1 MAKMQTDGLCGDIT
15 LRVTGVHGNM
25 PHQDATLHAHANVL
39 MSHSAVF
46 TDMLRGKPR
55 TQIPI
60 EIAYSL
66 QAVKVALQFFYTGEV
81 NFVQMYNLTPEMVVE
96 VLDLAQHYKI
106 VGLANAAAAVIA
118 EQMSVSNV
126 CAVLSA
132 ATRFN
137 RSDLVKR
144 CIEFSERHL
153 ATLVKSPA
161 FCELPDSAVMSLV
174 QSDKS
179 QANELDLF
187 LGLIKWGRTRFGS
200 GIAPASPAAAASVN
214 ALTTAAATASV
225 KENLAAYL
233 AHVRFPLIDGK
244 SLDTHVE
251 STGLVDESLLFE
263 AYRFHSSGRMVHNS
277 PRFRQRGSMMKDP
290 VLPKGIQSP
299 APTTPSTSAPP
310 TLVTPDQQLKTSYSM
325 QSRTPTTP
333 NFSAVKPTTGPRPPS
348 STAPGP
354 RPPSSPAPTTT
365 PPAIN
370 VAAATAPTS
379 TVPVNRP
386 GPAPGTNLPAPATN
400 PMIAQQIKTVTAQ
413 WVKMCERV
421 PPHEL
426 VKGAYELLVHLSGGP
441 TANVTFQHVRSM
453 ATACLSCT
461 VG

>member
-1 MAKMQTDGLCGDIT
+1 MTKMQTDGLCGDIT
-15 LRVTGVHGNM
+15 LRVTGVHGNV

-55 TQIPI
+55 TQVPI
-60 EIAYSL
+60 EISYSL
-66 QAVKVALQFFYTGEV
+66 QAVKVALQFCYTGEV

-106 VGLANAAAAVIA
+106 AGLANAAAAVIA

-132 ATRFN
+132 AARFN
-137 RSDLVKR
+137 RPDLVKR

-153 ATLVKSPA
+153 AALVKSPA

-187 LGLIKWGRTRFGS
+187 LGVVKWGRTRFGS

-214 ALTTAAATASV
+214 TLATTAATASV

-244 SLDTHVE
+244 SLDGQVE

-277 PRFRQRGSMMKDP
+277 PRFRQRGSMTDP
-290 VLPKGIQSP
+290 VVPKGIQSP
-299 APTTPSTSAPP
+299 VPTPPATSEAPTPA
-310 TLVTPDQQLKTSYSM
+310 TPDQQVKTSYSM
-325 QSRTPTTP
+325 QSRTPAPHPTHSSRP
-333 NFSAVKPTTGPRPPS
+333 ISKPPCLPRE
-348 STAPGP
+348 TH
-354 RPPSSPAPTTT
+354 R
-365 PPAIN
+365 
-370 VAAATAPTS
+370 
-379 TVPVNRP
+379 
-386 GPAPGTNLPAPATN
+386 
-400 PMIAQQIKTVTAQ
+400 
-413 WVKMCERV
+413 C
-421 PPHEL
+421 
-426 VKGAYELLVHLSGGP
+426 VH
-441 TANVTFQHVRSM
+441 
-453 ATACLSCT
+453 
-461 VG
+461 